1 MALDHQRDSAATA
14 SNTPEAVAAHLEEDL
29 KTKQV
34 IVIRRDL
41 KMRRGKEIAQGA
53 HASGM
58 WLSALIQ
65 HCVEIQTVPALS
77 YAEREWLFG
86 KFTKAVL
93 QTPDGAS
100 LLEVYEAARAV
111 GLRVEL
117 VTDAG
122 QTEFGG
128 VPTVTCCA
136 IGPDEVSAIDKVT
149 GPESALAL
157 AGKLALY

>member
-1 MALDHQRDSAATA
+1 MQ
-14 SNTPEAVAAHLEEDL
+14 
-29 KTKQV
+29 TKQV
-34 IVIRRDL
+34 LVIRRDL

-58 WLSALIQ
+58 WLSALVTY
-65 HCVEIQTVPALS
+65 CVETQTVPVLS
-77 YAEREWLFG
+77 DVEREWLFG
-86 KFTKAVL
+86 RFTKVVL
-93 QTPDGAS
+93 QTPSYES
-100 LLEVYEAARAV
+100 LREVWVAAREA

-117 VTDAG
+117 ITDVG

-136 IGPDEVSAIDKVT
+136 IGPDEVGAIDKT
-149 GPESALAL
+149 AGPESALAL